1 MIETTIYSLL
11 NTANIISYTN
21 NRIYPTDAK
30 EGTNWP
36 FIVYE
41 LSGNNP
47 VMSLAGP
54 TGLNMLDLELTVE
67 TTSVAQQTALSNLLK
82 GIFSGYSGNNIQGSF
97 LTDESVVKIGDE
109 QEGIIYQETQQYKVY
124 YNG

>member
-1 MIETTIYSLL
+1 VIETTIYSLL